1 MHFLIRGRM
10 TVLSKIGSVLIRNFR
25 PIITEIFDL
34 IELKRSFTPTVSMRK
49 VTLGRKIFPQT
60 VFEAI
65 TVVFST
71 SVRNLMDIDTIQWE
85 VQVLLDQSY
94 EYS

>member
-1 MHFLIRGRM
+1 
-10 TVLSKIGSVLIRNFR
+10 
-25 PIITEIFDL
+25 
-34 IELKRSFTPTVSMRK
+34 MRK